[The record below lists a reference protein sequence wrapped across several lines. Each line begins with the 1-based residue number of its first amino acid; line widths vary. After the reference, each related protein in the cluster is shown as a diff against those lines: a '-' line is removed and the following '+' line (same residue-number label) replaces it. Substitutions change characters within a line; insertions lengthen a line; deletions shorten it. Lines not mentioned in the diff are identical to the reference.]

1 MNNLLFCMMTAG
13 KLVTLGVMENKS
25 EIHITPTF
33 KSGLKSRIS
42 CAVRKKWRSAI
53 SQRNMGTICNESDP
67 YFCDEFKFRAG
78 LVALKQNKRSILAE
92 IFWM

>member
-1 MNNLLFCMMTAG
+1 MCCEEE
-13 KLVTLGVMENKS
+13 MEISYIS
-25 EIHITPTF
+25 EKH
-33 KSGLKSRIS
+33 GE
-42 CAVRKKWRSAI
+42 
-53 SQRNMGTICNESDP
+53 ICNESDP